1 MPLRA
6 IIRSAVKTLV
16 LLGLFAA
23 LLVATITSDGAL
35 QIAFSLLTIL
45 AAATGALAA
54 YIYIPGFDFAGR
66 FPWRG
71 PRDRNAV
78 AITFDDGP
86 NGHDTGS
93 ILDTLARHGAKATFF
108 LLGRSVDAHPDV
120 ARRIAA
126 EGHAIGTHT
135 QNHKKLHFA
144 SRAEIESE
152 VKAGV
157 ETLKRHGI
165 RNDRLFRAPHGLKS
179 PFLPRVLR
187 NNGLRAIAWTDGVW
201 DTDQPG
207 VDVIVARS
215 VSRLRPGEILLLHD
229 GGSGTD
235 RSQTAAAL
243 EPILVYCRN
252 RGLACVTIPELFDG
266 GAK

>member
-1 MPLRA
+1 MPIRA

-23 LLVATITSDGAL
+23 LLIATVKSNGAA
-35 QIAFSLLTIL
+35 QTAFVVLTAL
-45 AAATGALAA
+45 AAAIGTLAA

-71 PRDRNAV
+71 PREKNAV

-86 NGHDTGS
+86 NGQITEA
-93 ILDTLARHGAKATFF
+93 ILDTLKRHNARATFF

-144 SRAEIESE
+144 SPDEIEHE
-152 VKAGV
+152 VRAGV
-157 ETLKRHGI
+157 ETLTRHG
-165 RNDRLFRAPHGLKS
+165 
-179 PFLPRVLR
+179 V
-187 NNGLRAIAWTDGVW
+187 
-201 DTDQPG
+201 
-207 VDVIVARS
+207 
-215 VSRLRPGEILLLHD
+215 
-229 GGSGTD
+229 
-235 RSQTAAAL
+235 
-243 EPILVYCRN
+243 
-252 RGLACVTIPELFDG
+252 
-266 GAK
+266 